1 MYLSSLMRA
10 EDSSRQFDYSF
21 SEINLLTGS
30 SDDNKMINSLE
41 GKEAEGNNKSEL
53 KTVIESAN
61 QGVQVFNKSIEFS
74 IHEAT
79 NKIMIKIIDN
89 ETAEVIKEIPAEKI
103 LDMLAKFCEMAGI
116 LLDEKI

>member
-1 MYLSSLMRA
+1 MRLVI
-10 EDSSRQFDYSF
+10 QG
-21 SEINLLTGS
+21 IK
-30 SDDNKMINSLE
+30 NK
-41 GKEAEGNNKSEL
+41 GNNRNEL
-53 KTVIESAN
+53 KSIIESAN
-61 QGVQVFNKSIEFS
+61 DGVQVFNKSIEFS

-116 LLDEKI
+116 LVDEKV